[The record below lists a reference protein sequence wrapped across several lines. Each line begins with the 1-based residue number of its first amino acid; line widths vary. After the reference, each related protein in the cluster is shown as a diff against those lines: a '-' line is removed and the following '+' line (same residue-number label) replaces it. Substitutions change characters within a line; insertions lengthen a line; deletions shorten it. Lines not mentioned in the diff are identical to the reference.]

1 MPPNASE
8 IIERINAQSQGR
20 FSLPATLKGVEF
32 SLSAGHKRAL
42 LFVALTS
49 VAIASVLFLSAQA
62 QPDARVISAEPT
74 PSNSVSA
81 PLSTLVVDVQGEVV
95 NPGIYQL
102 PLGARVADAI
112 KSAGGVRKGKST
124 SSVNLARYLEDGE
137 QVYVAGTNL
146 ETGNGAA
153 VGGDFPANASMGGK
167 LNINRASTSEL
178 DGLPG
183 VGPVLAKRIVEYR
196 ATNGSFTSIDELQ
209 KVAGIGP
216 SKFSELRKFVT
227 T

>member
-20 FSLPATLKGVEF
+20 FRLPATLKGVEF
-32 SLSAGHKRAL
+32 SFSAGHKRAL
-42 LFVALTS
+42 LFVALAA
-49 VAIASVLFLSAQA
+49 VAIASALFLSAQA
-62 QPDARVISAEPT
+62 RPDARVISTEPT

-112 KSAGGVRKGKST
+112 KSAGGVRKGQST
-124 SSVNLARYLEDGE
+124 SSVNLARFLEDGE
-137 QVYVAGTNL
+137 QVFVAGTNP
-146 ETGNGAA
+146 ETGTGAA

-196 ATNGSFTSIDELQ
+196 AANGSFTSIDELQ